1 MERRTVQSGAPW
13 EALVGY
19 SRAVRVGDHIWVS
32 GTTATDQRGEIVGI
46 DDPHAQT
53 VHILQTIQEALEQLG
68 SGTRDV
74 VRTRMFV
81 MNIEQWPEIGRAHAA
96 VFGDVRPAASMIQVT
111 RLIDPRLLV
120 EIEVDAVVGSGS
132 GVR

>member
-32 GTTATDQRGEIVGI
+32 GTTATDQQGEIVGV

-53 VHILQTIQEALEQLG
+53 VHILQTIQKALEQLG
-68 SGTRDV
+68 SGMGDV

-96 VFGDVRPAASMIQVT
+96 MFGDVRPAASMIQVT

>member
-32 GTTATDQRGEIVGI
+32 GTTATGEQGEIVGV
-46 DDPHAQT
+46 DDPYAQT
-53 VHILQTIQEALEQLG
+53 VHILQTIQKALEQLG
-68 SGTRDV
+68 SGVVDV

-81 MNIEQWPEIGRAHAA
+81 VNIEQWREIGRAHAA
-96 VFGDVRPAASMIQVT
+96 VFGDVRPTASMIQVS
-111 RLIDPRLLV
+111 RLIDPRLLI
-120 EIEVDAVVGSGS
+120 EIEVDAVVGPGS